1 MASEYPSSPVEH
13 PACQTRMYG
22 HVRSNGTTCVRSD
35 RKKPGSRNMALTL
48 TARPRTNRS
57 MQDGSCTILSSRRVI
72 VSTFSACTRLWIRL
86 RSDALA

>member
-1 MASEYPSSPVEH
+1 
-13 PACQTRMYG
+13 
-22 HVRSNGTTCVRSD
+22 
-35 RKKPGSRNMALTL
+35 MALTL